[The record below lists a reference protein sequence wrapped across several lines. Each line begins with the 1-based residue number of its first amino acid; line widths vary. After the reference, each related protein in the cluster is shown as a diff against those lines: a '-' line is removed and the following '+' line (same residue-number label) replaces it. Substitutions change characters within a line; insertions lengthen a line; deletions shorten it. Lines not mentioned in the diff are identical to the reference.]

1 MVGSLTYQTSTT
13 NNQVLQTLRAL
24 EPELRAVGVCHVSVF
39 GSVARG
45 DDSAS
50 SDVDLAVDLTPGSAP
65 NGFQFVVYVE
75 RLKNKLAAALRRD
88 VDIVILPARRR
99 ELKEALSREA
109 IPAF

>member
-1 MVGSLTYQTSTT
+1 MAFTT

-24 EPELRAVGVCHVSVF
+24 EPELRAAGVCHISVF

-45 DDSAS
+45 EDSAG
-50 SDVDLAVDLTPGSAP
+50 SDVDLALDLAPDSVP